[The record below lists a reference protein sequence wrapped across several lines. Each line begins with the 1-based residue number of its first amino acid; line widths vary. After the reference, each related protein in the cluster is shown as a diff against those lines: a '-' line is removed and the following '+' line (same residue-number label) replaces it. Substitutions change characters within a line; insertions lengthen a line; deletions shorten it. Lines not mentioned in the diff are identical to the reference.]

1 MHTINGKFHL
11 SASDLVNHLACRHL
25 TELNAEVAV
34 GQRAAPSRWDP
45 MLELLRERGL
55 AHEREYIAHLQ
66 DAGHH
71 VTSIGGVGVD
81 DEKVASTVEAMRL
94 GHDIIVQGALAD
106 GRWSGRTDILRRVEV
121 PSDLGGWSYQVIDT
135 KLARETRSG
144 TILQLSLY
152 SDLVRSVQGVLPE
165 NMYVVAPWTEF
176 EPQVYRTSDYAAY
189 YRLVKSWLESSLADR
204 SRQPTYPDP
213 KEHCLVCRWSRQC
226 DSRRRSDD
234 HPCLVAGISG
244 RHVDELKGRGV
255 ATTSALAAMPVPLQW
270 KPDRG
275 SPVSYER
282 VREQARVQVKG
293 RETGAPVYET
303 LEPEPEVGLALL
315 PEPSPGDIFFDFEGD
330 PFVGPGGL
338 EYLFGY
344 VSVDGAGGE
353 EYTGLW
359 ALSYEEEKR
368 CFEQF
373 VDWVMA
379 RWKTHPDMHIYHF
392 APYEPSAMKRMM
404 GRHATR
410 EDEVDRMLRAG
421 LFVDLFRVVRGG
433 LRASVESYSIKEL
446 EKFFC
451 YTREVSLSDA
461 NSALYGVSAPLELGD
476 PGSIRDEHKDVV
488 EGYNRDDCV
497 STLRLRDWLEG
508 IRQRLVD
515 DGAVI
520 ERPQPE
526 DRQADE
532 ELSERQEMIRALGE
546 RLSAD
551 VPALEDDRTPEQ
563 HARWLLANMLE
574 WHRREEKAVW
584 WEYFRLCESSV
595 EDLLDER
602 QAVAELRFMDE
613 VEGPGRLPTHRY
625 SFPVQETTLRG
636 NETLHMP
643 GGEPLGTLVSID
655 VRSRTVDVKKR
666 GSAVDSHPDAAFAH
680 DVIRSDVLSNAL
692 VRIGQHVA
700 DNGVVGDGP
709 YAAARSLLLR
719 EGPRLGGDPVRMLG
733 ETPLNAPLRIA
744 SRGGFGVL
752 PIQGPPGAGKTYT
765 AARMICELVRR
776 GRRVGITANSHKV
789 ITNLLDAALD
799 AAEELALEFKAVR
812 KIGRNSSEESDDD
825 RVVLEANNAAVFAE
839 LAGDCHVGAGTAWLW
854 AREEALDTVDV
865 LFVDEA
871 AQMSLANVLAISH
884 AGPDLVLL
892 GDPQQL
898 DQPTQ
903 GTHPDGTGVSALAHL
918 LAGRQTIG
926 RDQGLFLEETWRLHP
941 DICAFTSEV
950 FYEDKLTSRP
960 GLEFQGVVSSGPVS
974 GTGLRFLP
982 VPHKG
987 NQSFSD
993 EEADRVAALVRSLVD
1008 GGASWIDQ
1016 HGDERPVGPDDVL
1029 IIAPYNAQVF
1039 KIQERLPG
1047 ARVGT
1052 VDKFQG
1058 QEAPVV
1064 IYSMATST
1072 PEEAPHGMEF
1082 LYSLNR
1088 FNVATSRARCVCV
1101 LVGSSDLFAP
1111 ECHTPRQ
1118 MQLANA
1124 FCRYRELATEIA
1136 PPLPP
1141 EGTVA

>member
-1 MHTINGKFHL
+1 MHSVDGRLHL

-34 GQRAAPSRWDP
+34 GERGAPSRWDP

-55 AHEREYIAHLQ
+55 AHERDYIVHLQ
-66 DAGHH
+66 DAGHR
-71 VTSIGGVGVD
+71 VTYIDGVD
-81 DEKVASTVEAMRL
+81 VDDAMVTSTVEAMRT
-94 GHDIIVQGALAD
+94 GSEIIVQGALAD
-106 GRWSGRTDILRRVEV
+106 GLWSGRTDILRRVEA
-121 PSDLGGWSYQVIDT
+121 PSDLGVWSYEVIDT

-152 SDLVRSVQGVLPE
+152 SDLVRSVQGVTPE

-176 EPQVYRTSDYAAY
+176 EPQVYRTSDYTAY
-189 YRLVKSWLESSLADR
+189 YRLVKSWLESSLGDR
-204 SRQPTYPDP
+204 LRGTTYPDP

-234 HPCLVAGISG
+234 HLCLVAGISG
-244 RHVDELKGRGV
+244 RQIDELRGRGV
-255 ATTSALAAMPVPLQW
+255 AATTALAAMPVPLGW

-275 SPVSYER
+275 AAASYER
-282 VREQARVQVKG
+282 VREQARVQVEG
-293 RETGAPVYET
+293 RESGEPVYET

-315 PEPSPGDIFFDFEGD
+315 PKPSPGDIFFDFEGD

-344 VSVDGAGGE
+344 VSVSGDGQE

-359 ALSYEEEKR
+359 ALSYEDEKR
-368 CFEQF
+368 SFERF
-373 VDWVMA
+373 VDWVRA
-379 RWKTHPDMHIYHF
+379 RWEAHPDMHIYHF

-410 EDEVDRMLRAG
+410 EEEVDRMLRAG
-421 LFVDLFRVVRGG
+421 LFVDLHRVVRGG

-446 EKFFC
+446 EKFFE
-451 YTREVSLSDA
+451 YTREVSLGDA

-476 PGSIRDEHKDVV
+476 PGAIREEHKQVV

-497 STLRLRDWLEG
+497 STLRLRDWLES
-508 IRQRLVD
+508 IRRKLVD
-515 DGAVI
+515 SGAAI
-520 ERPQPE
+520 KRPQSDDGQE
-526 DRQADE
+526 AE
-532 ELSERQEMIRALGE
+532 ELSEWQEMVRALAE

-551 VPALEDDRTPEQ
+551 VPALEGDRNSEQ
-563 HARWLLANMLE
+563 HARWLLAHMLE
-574 WHRREEKAVW
+574 WHRREERAVW
-584 WEYFRLCESSV
+584 WEYYRLCESSV
-595 EDLLDER
+595 EELLDER
-602 QAVAELRFMDE
+602 QAVADLSF
-613 VEGPGRLPTHRY
+613 VEQVEAPGRTPVHRY

-636 NETLHMP
+636 GETLHMP
-643 GGEPLGTLVSID
+643 GGDPLGTLVSID
-655 VRSRTVDVKKR
+655 VPSRTVDVKKR
-666 GSAVDSHPDAAFAH
+666 GTTADTHPEAAFAH
-680 DVIRSDVLSNAL
+680 DHIRSGVLSNAL
-692 VRIGQHVA
+692 MRIAQHVA
-700 DNGVVGDGP
+700 DNGVFGEGP
-709 YAAARSLLLR
+709 YRAAHALLLR
-719 EGPRLGGDPVRMLG
+719 EPPRLGGDPVRKPG
-733 ETPLNAPLRIA
+733 ETPLDAALRIA
-744 SRGGFGVL
+744 SRGSFGVL
-752 PIQGPPGAGKTYT
+752 PIQGPPGAGKTYA
-765 AARMICELVRR
+765 AARMICELVRD
-776 GRRVGITANSHKV
+776 GARVGITANSHKV
-789 ITNLLDAALD
+789 ITNLLDATLD
-799 AAEELALEFKAVR
+799 AAEERGLDIRAVR
-812 KIGRNSSEESDDD
+812 KISGGPPDDSGDD
-825 RVVLEANNAAVFAE
+825 RVVLESNNAAVFAE

-884 AGPDLVLL
+884 AGPNLVLL

-903 GTHPDGTGVSALAHL
+903 GTHPDGTGGSALAHL
-918 LAGRQTIG
+918 LAGRQTIEQ
-926 RDQGLFLEETWRLHP
+926 DQGLFLEETWRLHP
-941 DICAFTSEV
+941 DICAFTSEL
-950 FYEDKLTSRP
+950 FYEGKLDSRP
-960 GLEFQGVVSSGPVS
+960 GLEGQGVIWSGPLS

-982 VPHKG
+982 VPHEG

-993 EEADRVAALVRSLVD
+993 EEADRVAALVSSLVHGD
-1008 GGASWIDQ
+1008 ASWVDQ
-1016 HGDERPVGPDDVL
+1016 HGRERSITSDDVL
-1029 IIAPYNAQVF
+1029 VIAPYNAQVF

-1058 QEAPVV
+1058 QEAAVV

-1101 LVGSSDLFAP
+1101 LVGSPDLFAP
-1111 ECHTPRQ
+1111 ECRTPRQ

-1124 FCRYRELATEIA
+1124 FCRYRELANEVV
-1136 PPLPP
+1136 L
-1141 EGTVA
+1141 

>member
-1 MHTINGKFHL
+1 M
-11 SASDLVNHLACRHL
+11 
-25 TELNAEVAV
+25 
-34 GQRAAPSRWDP
+34 
-45 MLELLRERGL
+45 
-55 AHEREYIAHLQ
+55 
-66 DAGHH
+66 
-71 VTSIGGVGVD
+71 
-81 DEKVASTVEAMRL
+81 
-94 GHDIIVQGALAD
+94 
-106 GRWSGRTDILRRVEV
+106 
-121 PSDLGGWSYQVIDT
+121 
-135 KLARETRSG
+135 
-144 TILQLSLY
+144 
-152 SDLVRSVQGVLPE
+152 
-165 NMYVVAPWTEF
+165 
-176 EPQVYRTSDYAAY
+176 
-189 YRLVKSWLESSLADR
+189 
-204 SRQPTYPDP
+204 
-213 KEHCLVCRWSRQC
+213 
-226 DSRRRSDD
+226 
-234 HPCLVAGISG
+234 VAGISG

-275 SPVSYER
+275 AAASYER

-303 LEPEPEVGLALL
+303 LEPEPEVGFALL

-344 VSVDGAGGE
+344 VSVNGDVQEQYA
-353 EYTGLW
+353 GLW
-359 ALSYEEEKR
+359 ALTYEEEKR
-368 CFEQF
+368 AFEQF

-379 RWKTHPDMHIYHF
+379 RWKAHPDMHIYHF

-410 EDEVDRMLRAG
+410 EDEVDRMLRAS
-421 LFVDLFRVVRGG
+421 LFVDLHRVVRGG

-446 EKFFC
+446 EKFFG
-451 YTREVSLSDA
+451 YIRNVSLSDA
-461 NSALYGVSAPLELGD
+461 NSALYGVSSRLELED
-476 PGSIRDEHKDVV
+476 PESIREEHKQVV

-508 IRQRLVD
+508 IRRDLVD

-520 ERPQPE
+520 ERPQF
-526 DRQADE
+526 DDGQAEE
-532 ELSERQEMIRALGE
+532 ELSERQEMVRALAE
-546 RLSAD
+546 RLAGD

-584 WEYFRLCESSV
+584 WEYFRLSESSV
-595 EDLLDER
+595 EELLDER
-602 QAVAELRFMDE
+602 QAVAELRFTGE
-613 VEGPGRLPTHRY
+613 VEGPGKLSTHRY

-636 NETLHMP
+636 GETLHMP

-655 VRSRTVDVKKR
+655 VPNRTVDVKKR
-666 GSAVDSHPDAAFAH
+666 GSAADTHPEAAFAH
-680 DVIRSDVLSNAL
+680 DIIRSGVLSDAL
-692 VRIGQHVA
+692 VRIGEHVA
-700 DNGVVGDGP
+700 DSGVAGDGA
-709 YAAARSLLLR
+709 YGAARSLLLR
-719 EGPRLGGDPVRMLG
+719 EPPRLGGDPVRKRG
-733 ETPLNAPLRIA
+733 ETPLDAALRIA
-744 SRGGFGVL
+744 STGSFGVL

-789 ITNLLDAALD
+789 ITNLLDAALE
-799 AAEELALEFKAVR
+799 AAEEQSVPLRAVR
-812 KIGRNSSEESDDD
+812 KISGDPPDDPGDD
-825 RVVLEANNAAVFAE
+825 RVVLESNNAAVFAQ
-839 LAGDCHVGAGTAWLW
+839 LAGDCQVGAGTAWLW

-884 AGPDLVLL
+884 AAYNLVLL

-918 LAGRQTIG
+918 LGDRQTIG
-926 RDQGLFLEETWRLHP
+926 ERQGLFLEETWRLHP
-941 DICAFTSEV
+941 DICSFTSEA
-950 FYEDKLTSRP
+950 FYEGKLDSHS
-960 GLEFQGVVSSGPVS
+960 GLERQGVIWSGPLS

-982 VPHKG
+982 VPHEG

-993 EEADRVAALVRSLVD
+993 EEADRVADLVSSLAYGD
-1008 GGASWIDQ
+1008 ASWIDQ
-1016 HGDERPVGPDDVL
+1016 HGSERPITPDDVL
-1029 IIAPYNAQVF
+1029 VIAPYNAQVF

-1064 IYSMATST
+1064 VYSMATST

-1082 LYSLNR
+1082 LYSSNR
-1088 FNVATSRARCVCV
+1088 LNVATSRARCVCV
-1101 LVGSSDLFAP
+1101 LVGSPDLFAP
-1111 ECHTPRQ
+1111 ECRTPRQ

-1136 PPLPP
+1136 F
-1141 EGTVA
+1141 